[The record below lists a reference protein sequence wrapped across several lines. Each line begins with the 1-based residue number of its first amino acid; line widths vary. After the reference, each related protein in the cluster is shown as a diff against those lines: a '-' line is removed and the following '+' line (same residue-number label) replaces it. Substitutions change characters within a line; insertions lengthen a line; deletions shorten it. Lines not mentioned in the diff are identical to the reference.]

1 MHSRSPNS
9 TGRAPKGRGRLEE
22 LTGGLGREVEAPA
35 EEIGG
40 EGQSFGSVSLGR
52 WCRGEEEIRGA
63 VRCKEGVLGLLI

>member
-1 MHSRSPNS
+1 
-9 TGRAPKGRGRLEE
+9 
-22 LTGGLGREVEAPA
+22 VEAPA

-63 VRCKEGVLGLLI
+63 ARCKEGVLGLLI